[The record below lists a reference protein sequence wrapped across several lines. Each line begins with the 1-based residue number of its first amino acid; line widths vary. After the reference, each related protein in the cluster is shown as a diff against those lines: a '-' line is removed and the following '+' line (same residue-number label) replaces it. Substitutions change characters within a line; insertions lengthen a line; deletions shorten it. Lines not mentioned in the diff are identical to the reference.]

1 VAGEALRLI
10 RVTYG
15 AEGGGGRVAAWC
27 VTSSETWRDRSVRAG
42 AHWMLGSSVTRH
54 AYAGQFLCNE
64 ALLQNSNTR
73 KIASL
78 SACLYNVAS
87 NHTTVRT
94 KKFNNKI
101 IL

>member
-1 VAGEALRLI
+1 VAVSRRGVSAS
-10 RVTYG
+10 
-15 AEGGGGRVAAWC
+15 W
-27 VTSSETWRDRSVRAG
+27 TSSETWRDRSVRAG